1 MVKLDLKGSTLI
13 YFALCSEVASLHR
26 IRRLV
31 RAGLVVTLVH
41 MWSSAFGLLGSVL
54 VVTLVH
60 MWSAAFGRLGSELVV
75 TPVHMW
81 SSALTHLGLS
91 SL

>member
-1 MVKLDLKGSTLI
+1 MVKLDLKGSTVI

-41 MWSSAFGLLGSVL
+41 IWSSAFGLLGSVL
-54 VVTLVH
+54 VVTLG
-60 MWSAAFGRLGSELVV
+60 AALGSLPHPPCPLCGVSSGLGEL
-75 TPVHMW
+75 PLCIW
-81 SSALTHLGLS
+81 ASWA
-91 SL
+91 